1 MKLMKQTLQQLRK
14 EKEELDDTIAVLE
27 RLSRQLEKTH
37 KSVEPEAK
45 PSAAEARTKSE
56 KTRKK

>member
-27 RLSRQLEKTH
+27 RLSRQLEKAGKTA
-37 KSVEPEAK
+37 EPVK
-45 PSAAEARTKSE
+45 PSAAGARS
-56 KTRKK
+56 KTGKGTR